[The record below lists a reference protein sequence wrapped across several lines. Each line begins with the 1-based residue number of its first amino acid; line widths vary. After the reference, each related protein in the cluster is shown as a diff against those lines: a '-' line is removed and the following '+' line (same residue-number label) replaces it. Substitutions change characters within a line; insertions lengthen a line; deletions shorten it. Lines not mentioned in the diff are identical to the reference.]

1 MSIRT
6 LATLTTLTNRIARIA
21 ARSARSTLF
30 ALGALCAAPAL
41 AHWSEYDTNT
51 TLTLTGTIVE
61 SKYQNPH
68 ATVRFKSGN
77 KTWFAWLAPVTRME
91 ARGLTG
97 EMVKAGATVTL
108 VGYASTT
115 KKDEMR
121 VERII
126 VDGKTTELR

>member
-6 LATLTTLTNRIARIA
+6 LAVRSARIA
-21 ARSARSTLF
+21 LLSVLSVLSAL
-30 ALGALCAAPAL
+30 AALCAAPAL
-41 AHWSEYDTNT
+41 AHHGWSEYDANT

-68 ATVRFKSGN
+68 ATVRFKSGD

-91 ARGLTG
+91 ARGMTG

-108 VGYASTT
+108 VGYASTS

-126 VDGKTTELR
+126 VNGKTTELR

>member
-1 MSIRT
+1 MPVRT
-6 LATLTTLTNRIARIA
+6 LNIRPTGIARMVA
-21 ARSARSTLF
+21 SAVL
-30 ALGALCAAPAL
+30 ALSALCAAPAL
-41 AHWSEYDTNT
+41 AHHGWSEYDAHT

-68 ATVRFKSGN
+68 ATVRFKSGD

-91 ARGLTG
+91 ARGMTG
-97 EMVKAGATVTL
+97 EMVKVGATVTL
-108 VGYASTT
+108 VGYASTA
-115 KKDEMR
+115 KKDELR

>member
-6 LATLTTLTNRIARIA
+6 LAVRSARIA
-21 ARSARSTLF
+21 LLSVLSVLSAL
-30 ALGALCAAPAL
+30 AALCAAPAL
-41 AHWSEYDTNT
+41 AHHGWSEYDANT
-51 TLTLTGTIVE
+51 TLTLTGTNVE

-68 ATVRFKSGN
+68 ATVRFKSGD

-91 ARGLTG
+91 ARGMTG

-108 VGYASTT
+108 VGYASTS

-126 VDGKTTELR
+126 VNGKTTELR